1 MLVLSL
7 SQVIR
12 VRQRRLRFALYVL
25 QATGQ
30 PYPVPHP
37 YIRAQRLCWSTAHA
51 TRKTIPANH

>member
-1 MLVLSL
+1 MIVLSR
-7 SQVIR
+7 SQVSR
-12 VRQRRLRFALYVL
+12 VALRRLRFALYVL